1 MPVPAIPSS
10 PPSFAPAPT
19 PEPQRFTAQLQAS
32 GQAFAAPSNLPLL
45 LAAQHA
51 GIDLPSS
58 CRNGTCRACRCQLIS
73 GSVVY
78 QIPWP
83 GLSLDEKSSGLI
95 LPCVALPTSDVVLAP
110 AADD

>member
-1 MPVPAIPSS
+1 MPVPPTHSS
-10 PPSFAPAPT
+10 PPSTLPP
-19 PEPQRFTAQLQAS
+19 PPCFTARLQAS
-32 GQAFAAPSNLPLL
+32 GQVFAAPSDLPLL

-58 CRNGTCRACRCQLIS
+58 CRNGTCRACRCQLTS

-78 QIPWP
+78 QIAWP
-83 GLSLDEKSSGLI
+83 GLSLDEKRSGLI

>member
-10 PPSFAPAPT
+10 PPSPT
-19 PEPQRFTAQLQAS
+19 PEPQRFTALLHAT
-32 GQAFAAPSNLPLL
+32 GEVFVAPSDQPLL
-45 LAAQHA
+45 LAAQQA

-58 CRNGTCRACRCQLIS
+58 CRNGTCRACRCQLTS

-78 QIPWP
+78 QIAWP
-83 GLSLDEKSSGLI
+83 GLSLDEKRSGLI
-95 LPCVALPTSDVVLAP
+95 LPCVALPTSDVMLAP

>member
-1 MPVPAIPSS
+1 MPATPS
-10 PPSFAPAPT
+10 PPSALCPSPV
-19 PEPQRFTAQLQAS
+19 PQPLQFTARLHAT
-32 GQAFAAPSNLPLL
+32 GQVFAAPSDQPLL
-45 LAAQHA
+45 LAAQQA

-58 CRNGTCRACRCQLIS
+58 CRNGTCRACRCQLTS

-78 QIPWP
+78 QIAWP
-83 GLSLDEKSSGLI
+83 GLSLDEKRSGLI

>member
-1 MPVPAIPSS
+1 MPTATDS
-10 PPSFAPAPT
+10 PCLTQS
-19 PEPQRFTAQLQAS
+19 EPLHFTARLHPGGEVFSARADQ
-32 GQAFAAPSNLPLL
+32 PLL
-45 LAAQHA
+45 LSAQQA

-58 CRNGTCRACRCQLIS
+58 CRNGTCRACRCQLSS
-73 GSVVY
+73 GSVAY

-83 GLSLDEKSSGLI
+83 GLSLDEKRSGMI